1 MKLMIKRL
9 FCRHDYQWCR
19 KIQSFSGLNGMA
31 YDDDKCICNACVIK
45 LYSEEPQTYVRLEEI
60 NGSLH

>member
-19 KIQSFSGLNGMA
+19 KIQSFSGLNGVA
-31 YDDDKCICNACVIK
+31 YDDDKCVCEAVVWKFYGC
-45 LYSEEPQTYVRLEEI
+45 EPRILVRLEDI

>member
-19 KIQSFSGLNGMA
+19 KIQSFSGLNGERV
-31 YDDDKCICNACVIK
+31 YLVCQKCGKVRDTMFLEVTEICTERNTEK
-45 LYSEEPQTYVRLEEI
+45 SR
-60 NGSLH
+60 

>member
-19 KIQSFSGLNGMA
+19 KIQSFSGLHGERI
-31 YDDDKCICNACVIK
+31 YLVCQKCGKVK
-45 LYSEEPQTYVRLEEI
+45 DTMFLE
-60 NGSLH
+60 GR

>member
-19 KIQSFSGLNGMA
+19 EIQSFSGLNGVA
-31 YDDDKCICNACVIK
+31 YDDDKCVCEAVVRK
-45 LYSEEPQTYVRLEEI
+45 FYGYEPRILVRLEDI